1 MTEKEIIKT
10 IISHW
15 RLEHSPFEISRAL
28 TLAGL
33 PTSQASVLQVILRY
47 CEGCTENRQ
56 PEAGVIPGS

>member
-33 PTSQASVLQVILRY
+33 PTSQASVLQVIRRF
-47 CEGCTENRQ
+47 CDACSENPTYHCKRK
-56 PEAGVIPGS
+56 I